1 MLVSKSLKYILSLP
15 QYTKVMKTQ
24 STSCKFFKSAKFAA
38 AALLFFVLIGKAT
51 FAQDKQTTL
60 KITQS
65 IQSGNASTLAVHF
78 NVSIDLTLPD
88 YEGTYSKKQ
97 AEQIVKIFFKNHPVK
112 SYTVEHSGNSNDGSC
127 YMIGSHKT
135 TTNKIFRVY
144 ILIKN
149 RNNTDLIQQLQ
160 FEEE

>member
-1 MLVSKSLKYILSLP
+1 
-15 QYTKVMKTQ
+15 MKTQ
-24 STSCKFFKSAKFAA
+24 LNGCKNLNSAKIAA
-38 AALLFFVLIGKAT
+38 IALLFLVFIGKVSS
-51 FAQDKQTTL
+51 AQNKQTTL

-65 IQSGNASTLAVHF
+65 IQTGNASLLAVHF

-112 SYTVEHSGNSNDGSC
+112 SYSVEHSGNSNDGSC

-135 TTNKIFRVY
+135 TTNKTFRVY

-149 RNNTDLIQQLQ
+149 HNNTDLIQQLQ